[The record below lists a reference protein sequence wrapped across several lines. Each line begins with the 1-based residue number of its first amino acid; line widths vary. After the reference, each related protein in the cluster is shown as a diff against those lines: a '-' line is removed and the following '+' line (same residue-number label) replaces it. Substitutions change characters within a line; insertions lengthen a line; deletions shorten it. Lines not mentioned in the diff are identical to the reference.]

1 MLFRLSQYWRLVW
14 MMTVLMILLVFVA
27 APVRAVTVWQP
38 KIGDYL
44 LVDTAENVGYLVHA
58 ESGEKLAFTLVTG
71 QKRWVYYIG
80 RYYFAATPEQEWE
93 VKSLDTLG
101 DRYTFGPEGRFLRLF
116 KEGERRTSYGI
127 HSHKQIE
134 VMLAQAERYKSMGCI
149 LVSEAMMDLLEETF
163 LLNGQTLKVVS
174 YSSSAAEL

>member
-1 MLFRLSQYWRLVW
+1 MLFRSSQCWCLVW
-14 MMTVLMILLVFVA
+14 MVTVLTFLLVVTA
-27 APVRAVTVWQP
+27 APARAVTVWQP

-44 LVDTAENVGYLVHA
+44 LVDTAENIGYLVHA
-58 ESGEKLAFTLVTG
+58 ENGERLAFPLVTG

-93 VKSLDTLG
+93 VQSLDTLG

-116 KEGERRTSYGI
+116 KAGERRTSYGI

-134 VMLAQAERYKSMGCI
+134 TMLAQAERYKSMGCI

-163 LLNGQTLKVVS
+163 LLNGESLKTIT
-174 YSSSAAEL
+174 YSSAVGEP